1 MWEGGAESQED
12 ADDTTLRIL
21 RPSVQTHAGE
31 MPVPSSLLSAAEAL
45 AADLVELRRDLHRH
59 PELGFQEHRTAGE
72 VTTRLEAAGLE
83 VRTGVAGTGVVADI
97 ENGAGPTIALRA
109 DMDALPIHEDADHPY
124 RSQNPGVMHACG
136 HDGHTTGLVGAAH
149 LLLRERDEGRL
160 PRGRVRL
167 LFQPCEET
175 VDGEGKS
182 GAMRFIE
189 EGVLDQ
195 VDAAVG
201 LHLAASA
208 PAGFFLIGPGPVM
221 ARAQEVEVLVGG
233 RGAHAAF
240 PHEGIDAVVLAAQGI
255 VAAQT
260 AVSRRIPPTE
270 AGVVTFG
277 EIHGGTAGNVLA
289 DEVRLRGTIRSFRE
303 EVHEALV
310 ESVEG
315 AFRGL
320 EALGARPRVTLGT
333 AFPTVENDPGIAAE
347 VSESLRETFGADRVQ
362 PQPALL
368 TGEDFGFISRTVP
381 STFFWLGAA
390 LPEIRAH
397 HHPRFD
403 FDESVLPMASAALA
417 SGAVRLLKALR

>member
-1 MWEGGAESQED
+1 MSPPLLATARSF
-12 ADDTTLRIL
+12 AD
-21 RPSVQTHAGE
+21 E
-31 MPVPSSLLSAAEAL
+31 
-45 AADLVELRRDLHRH
+45 LVTLRRDLHRH

-72 VTTRLEAAGLE
+72 VSSRLQAAGLE

-97 ENGAGPTIALRA
+97 DNGVGPTVALRA
-109 DMDALPIHEDADHPY
+109 DMDALPIQEDGDHPY
-124 RSQNPGVMHACG
+124 RSVNPGVMHACG
-136 HDGHTTGLVGAAH
+136 HDGHTAGLVGATRI
-149 LLLRERDEGRL
+149 LLQEREEGRL
-160 PRGRVRL
+160 PPGRVRL

-175 VDGEGKS
+175 VDAQGRS
-182 GAMRFIE
+182 GAMRFME
-189 EGVLDQ
+189 EGVLEG
-195 VDAAVG
+195 VDAALG

-208 PAGFFLIGPGPVM
+208 PAGVFLVGPGPVM
-221 ARAQEVEVLVGG
+221 ARAQEVAVRIGG

-255 VAAQT
+255 LAAQT

-289 DEVRLRGTIRSFRE
+289 DQVMLRGTIRSFKE

-310 ESVEG
+310 ASVEG

-320 EALGARPRVTLGT
+320 EALGADARIDLGT
-333 AFPTVENDPGIAAE
+333 AFPTVVNDPGIAALVVE
-347 VSESLRETFGADRVQ
+347 ALRSTFGSEMVH

-368 TGEDFGFISRTVP
+368 TGEDFGFISRSVP

-390 LPEIRAH
+390 LPEVRAH

-403 FDESVLPMASAALA
+403 FDDSVLPMAAAA
-417 SGAVRLLKALR
+417 MAAGAVRLLEGLA